1 MSQPRVSFYA
11 PVLLGLSLTAGSVQA
26 ANVRVPPEMSFF
38 EYLGSMVEDDEGWVD
53 PLQMEDPEFFTDL
66 ATEQVAEA
74 EQHVQKE
81 QIEQIEQKEQSEQ
94 KKQSEQKEQDEE
106 QTAVAV
112 DGLSEL
118 ETVVEE
124 QK

>member
-1 MSQPRVSFYA
+1 MSQPRVSLYA

-26 ANVRVPPEMSFF
+26 ANLRVPPEMSFF
-38 EYLGSMVEDDEGWVD
+38 EYLGSMVEDGEGWVD
-53 PLQMEDPEFFTDL
+53 PLQMEDPDFFDDL
-66 ATEQVAEA
+66 TTEQAAET
-74 EQHVQKE
+74 EQNVQK
-81 QIEQIEQKEQSEQ
+81 QIEQIEQ
-94 KKQSEQKEQDEE
+94 SEQKEKDEE

-118 ETVVEE
+118 ATVVEE